1 MSNTTSDNSC
11 GGLKQSLYFTTILD
25 KKFYRAT
32 KLHYTLV
39 KTLLLYTHGEVV
51 LVCIID
57 YLCMSAS
64 HCMSVCLSVVCLS
77 SQERGYGQEN
87 ASPIPFNFSEGG
99 GEDRSRKSTNMP
111 PPKTKKL
118 LNPRARPSGLQ
129 RPLQRGGGTRVLGV
143 RPNGCKR
150 TEGPMKPRVR

>member
-1 MSNTTSDNSC
+1 MYVC
-11 GGLKQSLYFTTILD
+11 ISLY
-25 KKFYRAT
+25 
-32 KLHYTLV
+32 
-39 KTLLLYTHGEVV
+39 
-51 LVCIID
+51 
-57 YLCMSAS
+57 
-64 HCMSVCLSVVCLS
+64 VCLSVVCLS

-99 GEDRSRKSTNMP
+99 GEDRSRRLTNMP

-150 TEGPMKPRVR
+150 TEGPMKARVRCGKPILFGSAHSKLLSTCDSFGWPG